1 MQLGFAGIK
10 VILFKMILIIRVNE
24 RMPTEHDPNFTK
36 WKVYVGSGVK
46 RIMNPYH
53 WQKSTVRQL

>member
-1 MQLGFAGIK
+1 MLAIKIMQLGFAGIK

-36 WKVYVGSGVK
+36 
-46 RIMNPYH
+46 
-53 WQKSTVRQL
+53 